1 MALPSLRSSR
11 PPPSWVPLL
20 HAHYGRFLARTDPL
34 PPVRAALRLF
44 PEHEHRPSPHRTG
57 LPPSRPHPLW
67 PFRRQSPDGPAPSL
81 LRATLQRGA
90 RTESPLS
97 DFAFYPA
104 GSSDASGR
112 IAFVILRT
120 GPPPPIAPHAASR
133 RRSYRQFQAGERM
146 PGEDLHLSG
155 CVRLEAHR
163 VGPRSRPTWRC
174 WIGSET
180 RTLRAGMALVFPI
193 RQRASLRD
201 ARRTAL
207 RVPPFL
213 RVSVV
218 GRYLRMLRCLIPG
231 YAESRIHPSV
241 VRGKESSVRLPTIR
255 SSGRRCPLT

>member
-163 VGPRSRPTWRC
+163 VGLRSRPTWRRFATPVEPL
-174 WIGSET
+174 S
-180 RTLRAGMALVFPI
+180 V
-193 RQRASLRD
+193 
-201 ARRTAL
+201 
-207 RVPPFL
+207 FL
-213 RVSVV
+213 RFFVSPWLAVTSV
-218 GRYLRMLRCLIPG
+218 CSVASSPGTQNLGYTLQRCAARNP
-231 YAESRIHPSV
+231 ASASR
-241 VRGKESSVRLPTIR
+241 R
-255 SSGRRCPLT
+255 SDRPEDDAL

>member
-1 MALPSLRSSR
+1 VALPSLRSSR

-67 PFRRQSPDGPAPSL
+67 PFRRQSPDGPASSL

-163 VGPRSRPTWRC
+163 AGRRSRPLSDGDNGVAITNVPSRSFVLGAVGA
-174 WIGSET
+174 IAAREPGRSHGSVFSCPSWPSCASWLRSSLCE
-180 RTLRAGMALVFPI
+180 LRAL
-193 RQRASLRD
+193 
-201 ARRTAL
+201 
-207 RVPPFL
+207 
-213 RVSVV
+213 
-218 GRYLRMLRCLIPG
+218 
-231 YAESRIHPSV
+231 
-241 VRGKESSVRLPTIR
+241 
-255 SSGRRCPLT
+255 SG

>member
-163 VGPRSRPTWRC
+163 VGLRSRPTWRC
-174 WIGSET
+174 WIGS
-180 RTLRAGMALVFPI
+180 RSDPAARV
-193 RQRASLRD
+193 AS
-201 ARRTAL
+201 RRPSNRPPCASVSSCL
-207 RVPPFL
+207 RVWPFPPSPPL
-213 RVSVV
+213 PH
-218 GRYLRMLRCLIPG
+218 PG
-231 YAESRIHPSV
+231 YAESRRHPSV
-241 VRGKESSVRLPTIR
+241 VRGKNCTHTIDASRFRQR
-255 SSGRRCPLT
+255 SRTA

>member
-1 MALPSLRSSR
+1 M
-11 PPPSWVPLL
+11 
-20 HAHYGRFLARTDPL
+20 DPL
-34 PPVRAALRLF
+34 PPARAALRLF

-163 VGPRSRPTWRC
+163 VGLPSRPTWRC
-174 WIGSET
+174 QIGSET
-180 RTLRAGMALVFPI
+180 RTLRTGMALVFPTDPAA
-193 RQRASLRD
+193 RVSLRD
-201 ARRTAL
+201 TRRTAL
-207 RVPPFL
+207 RVTPFL
-213 RVSVV
+213 RASVF
-218 GRYLRMLRCLIPG
+218 GRCLFMLRSLTHG
-231 YAESRIHPSV
+231 TANR
-241 VRGKESSVRLPTIR
+241 RR
-255 SSGRRCPLT
+255 SHRRV